1 MKRISMKMTVCF
13 HDTNF
18 PLIVDVVFALIDNIL
33 NEYNVKLDFL

>member
-13 HDTNF
+13 HDTKF

-33 NEYNVKLDFL
+33 NEYNVKLDFF